1 MLQLFQMQLF
11 FLKKPYNRI
20 NVFQNAQKSFN
31 AKKIFYENIWKSLM
45 VLYLLM
51 SKNILFF

>member
-31 AKKIFYENIWKSLM
+31 TKKIFYENIWKSLM